1 MAATFNGNV
10 VMGTMDIDD
19 DSGAVTLV
27 DMGVTDAPVDG
38 TEESYAFKLD
48 GVSMF
53 TIYGKS
59 DGAGAVDERSL
70 NCNAHLKLLITDTDG
85 IAEGQIWYD
94 ASEDKLKF
102 KTASG
107 VETISSS

>member
-1 MAATFNGNV
+1 
-10 VMGTMDIDD
+10 
-19 DSGAVTLV
+19 
-27 DMGVTDAPVDG
+27 MGVTDAPADG

-48 GVSMF
+48 GNTMF

-59 DGAGAVDERSL
+59 DGAGAADELSL
-70 NCNAHLKLLITDTDG
+70 NCGTYIKLHITDIDG